1 MTMSAF
7 TLQKMTRAFGPIGR
21 AVARDRAM
29 GHMMREEIDQ
39 KLERYIEGQ
48 SQQKVASSN
57 QDFSEWTIH
66 KITGAA
72 PTNEL
77 YAAYP
82 IIFDCLVIV
91 ICCSCSYC

>member
-1 MTMSAF
+1 M
-7 TLQKMTRAFGPIGR
+7 GR

-57 QDFSEWTIH
+57 QDFSEWTIN

>member
-1 MTMSAF
+1 
-7 TLQKMTRAFGPIGR
+7 
-21 AVARDRAM
+21 M

-39 KLERYIEGQ
+39 KLERYIEDQ

-77 YAAYP
+77 YAAYS

-91 ICCSCSYC
+91 ICCSCSIANSTKRKKIQD